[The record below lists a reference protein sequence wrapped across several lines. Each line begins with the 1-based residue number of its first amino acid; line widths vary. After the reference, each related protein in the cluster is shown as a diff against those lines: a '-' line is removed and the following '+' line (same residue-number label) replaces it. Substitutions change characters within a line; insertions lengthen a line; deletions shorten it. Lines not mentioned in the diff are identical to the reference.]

1 MKLRKIGVLGGSFDP
16 IHFGHLL
23 MAQSALEALNLD
35 VVFFVPAFCSP
46 FKTGLKMPD
55 ASKRLVMVKEAIKGN
70 KGFKVY
76 EGELQRG
83 EVSYTIDTLNELKV
97 KHPGSQFY
105 LLMGADN
112 LKSFH
117 RWKNPEGILELASLA
132 ILNRPGFDKDYPKRW
147 PFKKINMPAVDISSS
162 DIRQRL
168 KLKKS
173 IWYLTPKAV
182 IRYISRYRL
191 YN

>member
-1 MKLRKIGVLGGSFDP
+1 MKRVGVLGGSFDP

-23 MAQSALEALNLD
+23 MAQSAVEALKLD

-46 FKTGLKMPD
+46 FKTRQALPD

-70 KGFKVY
+70 SAFKLY
-76 EGELQRG
+76 DGELRREQ
-83 EVSYTIDTLNELKV
+83 VSYTIDTLKELKL
-97 KHPGSQFY
+97 KYPQSKFF

-112 LKSFH
+112 LRTFH
-117 RWKNPEGILELASLA
+117 RWKEPQSILNIASLVV
-132 ILNRPGFDKDYPKRW
+132 LNRPGFDKNYPKRW
-147 PFKKINMPAVDISSS
+147 PFLKINMPAVDISSS

-182 IRYISRYRL
+182 IRYIKRYRL
-191 YN
+191 YNS